1 MQILYYANHLLCH
14 PWGCSMREGG
24 ESVDLIKL
32 PVSKLALGMFV
43 SAIDRNEQGRLAIA
57 NAGQIKHKDSILKL
71 TQSGIQY
78 VWVDTERSAEHCG
91 FKPKTSRNSQWET
104 TQSLA
109 NREKQQSQAKVVLT
123 EAKDLIRKVLSD
135 TLEGK
140 AIEMAPFEALADNM
154 IESVLL
160 YDDALKCMSALRTKD
175 AYLLEHSVNV
185 AFLLVTFGRYLKL
198 EHSMLKELTIG
209 GILHDIG
216 KIKIDNEVLHKPGK
230 LTPAEYEHIKL
241 HQVFA
246 LEIMRETPG
255 LSQIS
260 RDVCLMH
267 HEKLDG
273 RGYPRGLK
281 GDQIPLHGRMSSIV
295 DIFDALTAT
304 RCYKEAKSSAA
315 AFKILLSLTPF
326 HLDRQL
332 VYEFIRCIGVY
343 PVGSLVE
350 LSDGRVGI
358 VWVAKGRDALH
369 PIVKCFYS
377 LKAKRYTEVVMID
390 LLKSDLHIERGVSP
404 SSLDIDPT
412 PFY

>member
-1 MQILYYANHLLCH
+1 M
-14 PWGCSMREGG
+14 SESV

-32 PVSKLALGMFV
+32 PVSRLTLGMFV
-43 SAIDRNEQGRLAIA
+43 SAIDKHDQGQLAIA
-57 NAGQIKHKDSILKL
+57 NAGQIKHRDAIAQL
-71 TQSGIQY
+71 TQSGIKY
-78 VWVDTERSAEHCG
+78 VWVDTERSADHCG
-91 FKPKTSRNSQWET
+91 FKKKASQDNQLESKKS
-104 TQSLA
+104 SLT
-109 NREKQQSQAKVVLT
+109 REKQQAQAKVILT
-123 EAKDLIRKVLSD
+123 EAKDLIRKVLSE
-135 TLEGK
+135 TFEGK
-140 AIEMAPFEALADNM
+140 AIEVAPFGALADSM
-154 IESVLL
+154 IESALL
-160 YDDALKCMSALRTKD
+160 DADALKCMSALRSKD

-185 AFLLVTFGRYLKL
+185 AFLLVTFGKYLQL
-198 EHSMLKELTIG
+198 DRSMLREMAIG

-216 KIKIDNEVLHKPGK
+216 KIKVDNKVLHKPGK
-230 LTPAEYEHIKL
+230 LTPEEFEHMKL

-246 LEIMRETPG
+246 LDIMNEAKG
-255 LSQIS
+255 LSQMSKDI
-260 RDVCLMH
+260 CLMH

-281 GDQIPLHGRMSSIV
+281 GDEIPLHGRMSCIV

-304 RCYKEAKSSAA
+304 RCYKEAMSPAA

-326 HLDRQL
+326 HLDQEL

-358 VWVAKGRDALH
+358 VWTSKDRDALH

-377 LKAKRYTEVVMID
+377 LKSKRYTDIVMVD
-390 LLKSDLHIERGVSP
+390 LLKSELNIERGVSP

>member
-1 MQILYYANHLLCH
+1 MSESA
-14 PWGCSMREGG
+14 
-24 ESVDLIKL
+24 ESVELIKL
-32 PVSKLALGMFV
+32 PVSQLTLGMFV
-43 SAIDRNEQGRLAIA
+43 SAIDKNDQGQLAIA
-57 NAGQIKHKDSILKL
+57 NAGQIKHKDAILKL
-71 TQSGIQY
+71 AKSGIKF

-91 FKPKTSRNSQWET
+91 LKKKTTNDSQADNRKALVSRD
-104 TQSLA
+104 
-109 NREKQQSQAKVVLT
+109 KQQAQAKVMLT
-123 EAKDLIRKVLSD
+123 EAKDLIRKVLSE
-135 TLEGK
+135 TFEGK
-140 AIEMAPFEALADNM
+140 AIEVAPFEALADTM
-154 IESVLL
+154 IESVML
-160 YDDALKCMSALRTKD
+160 DADALKCMSALRSKD

-185 AFLLVTFGRYLKL
+185 AFLLVTFGKYLNL
-198 EHSMLKELTIG
+198 DRDMLRQMAVG

-216 KIKIDNEVLHKPGK
+216 KIKVDNKVLHKPGK
-230 LTPAEYEHIKL
+230 LTPEEFEHMKL
-241 HQVFA
+241 HQVYA
-246 LEIMRETPG
+246 LEIMNETSG

-260 RDVCLMH
+260 KDICLMH

-281 GDQIPLHGRMSSIV
+281 GDEIPRHGRMSCIV

-304 RCYKEAKSSAA
+304 RCYKEAMSPAA

-326 HLDRQL
+326 HLDQEL
-332 VYEFIRCIGVY
+332 VYEFIRCIGIY

-358 VWVAKGRDALH
+358 VWASKDRDALH

-377 LKAKRYTEVVMID
+377 LKVKRYTDVAMVD
-390 LLKSDLHIERGVSP
+390 LLKSELYIERGVSP

>member
-1 MQILYYANHLLCH
+1 M
-14 PWGCSMREGG
+14 SESV

-32 PVSKLALGMFV
+32 PVSRLTLGMFV
-43 SAIDRNEQGRLAIA
+43 SAIDKHDQGQLAIA
-57 NAGQIKHKDSILKL
+57 NAGQIKHRDAIARL
-71 TQSGIQY
+71 TQSGIKY
-78 VWVDTERSAEHCG
+78 VWVDTERSADHCG
-91 FKPKTSRNSQWET
+91 FKKKASQDNQLESKKS
-104 TQSLA
+104 SLT
-109 NREKQQSQAKVVLT
+109 RVKQQAQAKVILT
-123 EAKDLIRKVLSD
+123 EAKDLIRKVLSE
-135 TLEGK
+135 TFEGK
-140 AIEMAPFEALADNM
+140 AIEVAPFGALADSM
-154 IESVLL
+154 IESALL
-160 YDDALKCMSALRTKD
+160 DADALKCMSALRSKD

-185 AFLLVTFGRYLKL
+185 AFLLVTFGKYLQL
-198 EHSMLKELTIG
+198 DRSMLREMAIG

-216 KIKIDNEVLHKPGK
+216 KIKVDNKVLHKPGK
-230 LTPAEYEHIKL
+230 LTPEEFEHMKL

-246 LEIMRETPG
+246 LDIMNEAKG
-255 LSQIS
+255 LSQMSKDI
-260 RDVCLMH
+260 CLMH

-281 GDQIPLHGRMSSIV
+281 GDEIPLHGRMSCIV

-304 RCYKEAKSSAA
+304 RCYKEAMSPAA

-326 HLDRQL
+326 HLDQEL

-358 VWVAKGRDALH
+358 VWTSKDRDALH

-377 LKAKRYTEVVMID
+377 LKSKRYTDIVMVD
-390 LLKSDLHIERGVSP
+390 LLKSELNIERGVSP